1 MTERAFNIA
10 LRARLYRLLAERHE
24 FSRADRGERIDVTSA
39 EALPLPMSRLDST
52 LVEQADEL
60 DRLCGYAVRMLGRH
74 RNAAV
79 LDLLGML
86 DGDRIV
92 ALYYALPPARRHA
105 TLGDSTWAYYVGR
118 APKRHRRRACGGRG
132 PRRANLNALA
142 GGSRTFRPPGAPLPR
157 RTVARPVVPRNRNR
171 RKGA

>member
-1 MTERAFNIA
+1 
-10 LRARLYRLLAERHE
+10 
-24 FSRADRGERIDVTSA
+24 
-39 EALPLPMSRLDST
+39 MSRLDST
-52 LVEQADEL
+52 LIEQADEL

-118 APKRHRRRACGGRG
+118 APEDTDD
-132 PRRANLNALA
+132 ALA
-142 GGSRTFRPPGAPLPR
+142 AVADLAERTSTPWPAEAERFDHQARRYRAGLSHDLSSREIETVERARETSRALLSAVAAGTDPDQWLAEPR
-157 RTVARPVVPRNRNR
+157 GR
-171 RKGA
+171 